1 MLYPTKISKV
11 ITKTLINI
19 LEKHNIK
26 YIYLYT
32 MFKSVRR
39 VRPSDKRYELYMIVP
54 KKKLISFSLIN
65 STARYKKSCL
75 EHLYTNCLLTLVD
88 QKNSLKNP
96 NSGPYSFYI
105 KEEHYKTIDE
115 IFYFKEDYER
125 ERI

>member
-1 MLYPTKISKV
+1 MVYPTKISKV
-11 ITKTLINI
+11 ITKTLVNI

-32 MFKSVRR
+32 QLNAFG
-39 VRPSDKRYELYMIVP
+39 PSSPSNNRYELYMIVP

>member
-75 EHLYTNCLLTLVD
+75 EHSYTNCLIVLNQT
-88 QKNSLKNP
+88 NRLKNP

-105 KEEHYKTIDE
+105 KQEHYKTIDE